1 MSVTQVVDRLVK
13 AGWVVRVPDP
23 MDRRAV
29 QLQLTDACVPLLEE
43 MDRIS
48 IETRETVLAGLDETQ
63 RKDLEDVLRHVRAN
77 LRQAFGADESVD

>member
-1 MSVTQVVDRLVK
+1 
-13 AGWVVRVPDP
+13 
-23 MDRRAV
+23 
-29 QLQLTDACVPLLEE
+29 